1 MSEALYR
8 ATLGVGEQDL
18 AAMVLAKAELPEDLQ
33 QYLLAKEGILDNEA
47 MAEHSFSGTMTEG
60 INASGRITGYV
71 REFATPLQVV
81 ALEAGSNMMAATV
94 AHLFQEIPQVSQWIN
109 ERFLGEFQRAVG
121 QEVQP
126 DQKFLAADRLDF
138 EGFFDEAVGV
148 RTLQTT
154 PAGTISSTIVDFRL
168 GRLLGVAYV
177 VAMGDVERRELVQ
190 KMGIELERK
199 MVKVLLGTV

>member
-8 ATLGVGEQDL
+8 ATLGIGEQDL
-18 AAMVLAKAELPEDLQ
+18 TAMVLAKAELPEDLQ
-33 QYLLAKEGILDNEA
+33 QFLVAKEGTLDNEA
-47 MAEHSFSGTMTEG
+47 IAEHSFSGTLTEG
-60 INASGRITGYV
+60 ISASGRITGYI
-71 REFATPLQVV
+71 REFATPLQES
-81 ALEAGSNMMAATV
+81 ALETGSNLMAATV
-94 AHLFQEIPQVSQWIN
+94 AHLFQEIPQVSRWMD

-126 DQKFLAADRLDF
+126 DQKLLAADRIDF
-138 EGFFDEAVGV
+138 EGFFEEAVGV

-177 VAMGDVERRELVQ
+177 VVMGDVERSPLVHQ
-190 KMGIELERK
+190 MGIELERK

>member
-1 MSEALYR
+1 
-8 ATLGVGEQDL
+8 
-18 AAMVLAKAELPEDLQ
+18 MVLAKAELPEDLQ